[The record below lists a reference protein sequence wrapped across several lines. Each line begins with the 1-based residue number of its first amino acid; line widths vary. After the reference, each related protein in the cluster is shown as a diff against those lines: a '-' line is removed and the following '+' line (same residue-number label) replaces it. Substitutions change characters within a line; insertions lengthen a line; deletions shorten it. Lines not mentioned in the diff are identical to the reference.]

1 MKGIAEITVRD
12 KDGKIKLQRREH
24 NTITTAH
31 LEKVKAAIKNQK
43 YARTMPETKASD
55 FQGIWLHS
63 EQLAHLSDIEPVV
76 LCGGTGARNSGVSQD
91 YSQATKSEVNGNNIT
106 STWVW
111 VLEKDVNI
119 KAISL
124 HSNSFVGTGSAN
136 FSRTVA
142 QVLGDKGWRGN
153 AYYRYSNYY
162 TTFEKFKIARNV
174 SQLKDYITWMTHEVS
189 YCSPLYDDDEYVYS
203 FINKAGY
210 GGGSKYICVVDNNIA
225 TKRIFHFTQFAGLN
239 YNGSASMRYMVMP
252 TAAADWIFIFK
263 STTEIA
269 VYKLPRTESEDTIPL
284 VTTVTGTGFA
294 VDNTIIVSN
303 CIIFNY
309 TSQAKTMFCAHSD
322 GTYSLEA
329 GVQIINGVFLST
341 SLGMYLLN
349 RESSPTPVCDL
360 TAVSEFYDTARSSYL
375 TTTPNPAV
383 HNTIL
388 NLSAPIAAETGDT
401 LTITYTVTVEQEE
414 TPQPTSAFAT
424 DSWAT
429 IAAASADGT
438 ASTKYKVGDEKTI
451 TLTTG
456 EKVTLQIWG
465 FNHDDLADGS
475 GKAGISLG
483 MKNLLASIYAMNS
496 PNTNSGGWEASQ
508 MRTITIPEIFAT
520 LPNDVKSVIKNVNK
534 LTADGGGSGSHSL
547 VTSSDNLFLFS
558 AKEIYGENK
567 SSLDGEGAQ
576 YDFWK
581 SEGSHD
587 PSKYV
592 ALIKCQSNGEAAAI
606 TWWTRS
612 PSSSTDCFVSISAEG
627 IWQANMSGSYGVC
640 LGFCV

>member
-43 YARTMPETKASD
+43 YARTMPETNAGD

-76 LCGGTGARNSGVSQD
+76 LCGGTAARGSDVSQD

-124 HSNSFVGTGSAN
+124 HSKSFVGTSSEN

-153 AYYRYSNYY
+153 YNYSYI
-162 TTFEKFKIARNV
+162 TFEKFKIARDV
-174 SQLKDYITWMTHEVS
+174 SLLKDNIDWITHEVS

-203 FINKAGY
+203 FVNEAGY
-210 GGGSKYICVVDNNIA
+210 GGGSKYICVVDNNIT
-225 TKRIFHFTQFAGLN
+225 TKRIFYFTQFAGLN
-239 YNGSASMRYMVMP
+239 YDGSASMRYMVMP

-263 STTEIA
+263 SATEIA

-284 VTTVTGTGFA
+284 VTTITGTGFD
-294 VDNTIIVSN
+294 VGTTIIVSN

-329 GVQIINGVFLST
+329 GVQIINGVFLNT
-341 SLGMYLLN
+341 ALGMYLLN

-360 TAVSEFYDTARSSYL
+360 TAVSEFYSTSRASNL

-401 LTITYTVTVEQEE
+401 LTITYTITVEQEE
-414 TPQPTSAFAT
+414 TQPTSAFAT

-451 TLTTG
+451 TLTNG

-475 GKAGISLG
+475 GKAGITLG
-483 MKNLLASIYAMNS
+483 MKNLLASTYSITL
-496 PNTNSGGWEASQ
+496 PTSGGWEASQ
-508 MRTITIPEIFAT
+508 IRTITIPEIFAT

-534 LTADGGGSGSHSL
+534 LTADDGGSGSHSL

-558 AKEIYGENK
+558 VKEICGENK
-567 SSLDGEGAQ
+567 YSLDGEGAQ

-581 SEGSHD
+581 SEGPHD
-587 PSKYV
+587 PSKSV
-592 ALIKCQSNGEAAAI
+592 ALIKCLSNGEASANE
-606 TWWTRS
+606 WSTRS
-612 PSSSTDCFVSISAEG
+612 PSSSSSTHFVSITPKGAWQWATSNKKG
-627 IWQANMSGSYGVC
+627 IC